1 MEISDSLLTARE
13 QAVWRLKMLAA
24 RHGYAQYP
32 MRRFEE
38 YALYQ
43 ENKSFLR
50 NGQVLAF
57 PTPDGRLMALKPDV
71 TLSLVKHSRATQ
83 QSVEKLY
90 YTESVYR
97 IEAGSHE
104 LKQIDQMGVEYLGA
118 VDAYATLEVLRLA
131 LECLQT
137 VRQSVVLELGH
148 MGFIGGLM
156 KLAALEGEVQNEVF
170 ALIRQKNS
178 HELRAVLEK
187 TALSQALREM
197 IVQLPHLAGPAAE
210 VLPRARQMC
219 VAPGMEEALCELSAQ
234 VELLARLGFGGAV
247 RLDFSILNDLDYYN
261 GLVFRGYVEGA
272 PRAALSGGRYDNL
285 MRRMGKSGDGIGFA
299 LHLDT
304 VARLIGGDGCD
315 IDVLVLYAP
324 GDDPAAVSEAVEQ
337 LGAQGLRVLA
347 AGAPLAGKQA
357 GKTLRFTKDGLKEVR
372 ARA

>member
-1 MEISDSLLTARE
+1 MEISESLLTARE
-13 QAVWRLKMLAA
+13 KTVWRLKALAA

-57 PTPDGRLMALKPDV
+57 PTPDGRLMALRPDV
-71 TLSLVKHSRATQ
+71 TLSLVKHSRATRH
-83 QSVEKLY
+83 SVEKLY

-118 VDAYATLEVLRLA
+118 VDEYATLEVLRLA
-131 LECLQT
+131 LECLKT
-137 VRQSVVLELGH
+137 VRERVVLELGH

-156 KLAALEGEVQNEVF
+156 KLAALEGETQGEVF

-178 HELRAVLEK
+178 HELRAVLDK
-187 TALSQALREM
+187 TPLSQAMREM
-197 IVQLPHLAGPAAE
+197 IAQLPHLAGPAAE

-219 VAPGMEEALCELSAQ
+219 VAPGMEEALRELSAQ
-234 VELLARLGFGGAV
+234 VALLEKLGYGEDV

-285 MRRMGKSGDGIGFA
+285 MRRMEKSGDGIGFA
-299 LHLDT
+299 LYLDA
-304 VARLIGGDGCD
+304 VARLIGGDDCD

-337 LGAQGLRVLA
+337 LSAQGLRVLA
-347 AGAPLAGKQA
+347 AGASAVGRQA
-357 GKTLRFTKDGLKEVR
+357 GKTLRFTQNGLKEVR

>member
-1 MEISDSLLTARE
+1 MEISDSLLTARDK
-13 QAVWRLKMLAA
+13 ALWRLKMLAS
-24 RHGYAQYP
+24 RHGYTQYP

-71 TLSLVKHSRATQ
+71 TLSLVKHSRATR

-118 VDAYATLEVLRLA
+118 VDSYATLEVLRLA

-137 VRQSVVLELGH
+137 VRRSVVLELGH

-156 KLAALEGEVQNEVF
+156 KLAALESDVQSEVF
-170 ALIRQKNS
+170 ALIRQKNT

-187 TALSQALREM
+187 APLSQALREM
-197 IVQLPHLAGPAAE
+197 LVELPHLAGTADE
-210 VLPRARQMC
+210 VLPRAKRMC
-219 VAPGMEEALCELSAQ
+219 VASGMEEALSELSAQ
-234 VELLARLGFGGAV
+234 VELLGRLGFDSAV

-285 MRRMGKSGDGIGFA
+285 LRRMGKSGDGIGFA

-315 IDVLVLYAP
+315 IDVLLLYAP
-324 GDDPAAVSEAVEQ
+324 SDDPAAVSEAVEQ
-337 LGAQGLRVLA
+337 LGAQGMRVLA
-347 AGAPLAGKQA
+347 AGAPLAGTQA
-357 GKTLRFTKDGLKEVR
+357 SKTLRFTKDGLKEVR
-372 ARA
+372 LRA